1 MLRDDPNPPRGAVPT
16 RCAFRTAAVRSGGP
30 AHRTAMGIRG
40 PPSRHEKGRVVETTA
55 RNVFLVSGG
64 SLQTPPTYDGALPGI
79 TRSAVLETAARA
91 KIRAREI
98 FVSLDRLR
106 GADEV
111 FLSGSGVGV
120 LGIASVDGRR
130 MEAPGRVTRTIHDGY
145 AALLESEA
153 KW

>member
-1 MLRDDPNPPRGAVPT
+1 MSGPLSQVKSIARAAESVALREAEAEGA
-16 RCAFRTAAVRSGGP
+16 FDAVLLN
-30 AHRTAMGIRG
+30 
-40 PPSRHEKGRVVETTA
+40 EKGRVVETTA

-79 TRSAVLETAARA
+79 TRSAVLENAARA
-91 KIRAREI
+91 KIRAREMS
-98 FVSLDRLR
+98 VSLDRLR

-120 LGIASVDGRR
+120 LGIASIDGHQTD
-130 MEAPGRVTRTIHDGY
+130 APGPVTRMIQDGY
-145 AALLESEA
+145 ATLLEAEA